1 MKVSHA
7 DKDGVGIFRLEGH
20 LDSTTSGTLQAAL
33 MPAAQVAACRIAVDL
48 SQVEYVS
55 SAGLRIILMAAKQA
69 RASGGDITL
78 FGLTN
83 WVRETFEISGFTR
96 IIAIVD
102 TEADAIGAVRP

>member
-7 DKDGVGIFRLEGH
+7 DKDGVAVFHLEGH
-20 LDSTTSGTLQAAL
+20 LDSTTSGILQAAL
-33 MPAAQVAACRIAVDL
+33 MPSAQVADCRLAVDL
-48 SQVEYVS
+48 SRVEYVS

-69 RASGGDITL
+69 RANGGEIAL

-102 TEADAIGAVRP
+102 TEADAIRTVRP